1 MELTKA
7 TELALSLMDKHDLSS
22 WGFYMDNAKRRFG
35 CCHYNTRSISLS
47 KELVQANS
55 EDRVKMTILHEIAHA
70 LVGHGNGH
78 NRIWKNKCLEIGG
91 DGNRCYT
98 TDNTNTIKG
107 KWQYNCINC
116 GRIVHRHR
124 KIRKQLACG
133 RCCKKYNNNKW
144 SLDYLLVP
152 YNFNCKKIT

>member
-7 TELALSLMDKHDLSS
+7 TELALSLMDKHDLNS

-78 NRIWKNKCLEIGG
+78 NRIWKNKCLEIAKLISLEKFILV
-91 DGNRCYT
+91 GNKSPKSKVE
-98 TDNTNTIKG
+98 N
-107 KWQYNCINC
+107 
-116 GRIVHRHR
+116 
-124 KIRKQLACG
+124 KIIAE
-133 RCCKKYNNNKW
+133 
-144 SLDYLLVP
+144 SLE
-152 YNFNCKKIT
+152 N